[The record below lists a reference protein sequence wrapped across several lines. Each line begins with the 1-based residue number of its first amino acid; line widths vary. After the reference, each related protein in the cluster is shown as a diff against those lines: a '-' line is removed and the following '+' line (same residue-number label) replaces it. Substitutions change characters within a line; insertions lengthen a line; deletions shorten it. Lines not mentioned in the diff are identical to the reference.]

1 MKKTAV
7 IIFCLLTV
15 TGFSAR
21 AQWDK
26 EVFSIRGQMALQE
39 GKYSNA
45 IQHFNILARLD
56 STDYWTFFYRGI
68 AKYNLGDI
76 RGALSDFDNTIRLN
90 PVFTN
95 GYHFRGITYSRFG
108 QYEKAFEDF
117 RSAIELRPGNIGI
130 YFSRGVAHFL
140 SQNFE
145 QALKDFN
152 FYIDREDSDASAY
165 LNRGAT
171 ELFLKDTLSAL
182 DDYNKAIRLNFR
194 DAEGYMRR
202 GRLYAAQNRY
212 EDAIRDMDKAIE
224 YEPDNT
230 LAYFTRAIMFHET
243 SNYNAAMEDFNKVLE
258 LEPGNALTLFN
269 RSLLNARVG
278 NFEDALDDIDRV
290 IAINPDNVLAH
301 YNRGAI
307 FMELERYQDAIDDY
321 TRAIALYPDFAN
333 AYMSRSAAE
342 SRLGRTG
349 ASKSDYETAR
359 RKIAEYKEAN
369 RKNYGSYADTTKKY
383 SSLLEFDAE
392 FAKKDFNNEVIQ
404 SRDIDVALRP
414 LYKFILTDETGGG
427 TTTLESL
434 YENLLLERFKSN
446 SPIAISLTN
455 STGQGAIDFG
465 HSIGYILAGDSSS
478 GAGQSNLTSAQD
490 HFIRGLNDIAN
501 KQFNNALEHFDAAVS
516 LADNKEEKDR
526 YSHLY
531 KAFYLM
537 GRAVLRAEMIEFI
550 ANIQTNVSTLNM
562 DDKGVART
570 RVKDHII
577 NNFDY
582 SEAIEDLQTAAA
594 ILPMFPFIHFDLGNL
609 YTASNKPI
617 EAIENYT
624 KAIESYP
631 AMGDAYLNR
640 GLVQIVVKETEKG
653 CIDLSKAGELGVGE
667 AYRMIAKYCKSDE

>member
-1 MKKTAV
+1 MRKTAA
-7 IIFCLLTV
+7 IICVLMLSCITV
-15 TGFSAR
+15 R

-39 GKYSNA
+39 GKYSTA

-68 AKYNLGDI
+68 AKYNLGDV
-76 RGALSDFDNTIRLN
+76 RGALNDFDNTIRLN

-108 QYEKAFEDF
+108 QYEKAFIDF
-117 RSAIELRPGNIGI
+117 QSAIDLRPGNIGI

-140 SQNFE
+140 SQNFKE
-145 QALKDFN
+145 ALDDFN
-152 FYIDREDSDASAY
+152 FYIDREDSDGSAY

-171 ELFLKDTLSAL
+171 QLFLGDTLRAL

-194 DAEGYMRR
+194 EAEGYMRR
-202 GRLYAAQNRY
+202 GRLYAAQKRFN
-212 EDAIRDMDKAIE
+212 EAIDDMNKAIE

-230 LAYFTRAIMFHET
+230 LAYFTRAIMFHES

-278 NFEDALDDIDRV
+278 NFEDALSDIDRV

-307 FMELERYQDAIDDY
+307 YMELGKYQDAVDDY

-333 AYMSRSAAE
+333 AYMSRSVAE
-342 SRLGRTG
+342 SRLGRTS
-349 ASKSDYETAR
+349 ASKADYNTAR
-359 RKIAEYKEAN
+359 KKIDEYKEAN
-369 RKNYGSYADTTKKY
+369 RKNFGSYADTTKKY

-392 FAKKDFNNEVIQ
+392 FAKKDFENELVQ

-414 LYKFILTDETGGG
+414 LYKFVLGNEQAPELN
-427 TTTLESL
+427 TLEKQ

-446 SPIAISLTN
+446 SPLAINLTN
-455 STGQGAIDFG
+455 STKQETIDLN
-465 HSIGYILAGDSSS
+465 HSIGYILSGDSST
-478 GAGQSNLTSAQD
+478 GAGKTNMTDAQE
-490 HFIRGLNDIAN
+490 HFLKGLNDIAN
-501 KQFNNALEHFDAAVS
+501 KQFNSALDHFDTAVN
-516 LADNKEEKDR
+516 LADDKTEKDR
-526 YSHLY
+526 YSRLY

-537 GRAVLRAEMIEFI
+537 ARAVLRAEMIEFI

-570 RVKDHII
+570 RVKDHIA

-582 SEAIEDLQTAAA
+582 SEAIEDLQQAAT

-609 YTASNKPI
+609 FTASNNPV
-617 EAIENYT
+617 EAIANYT
-624 KAIESYP
+624 KAIESCP
-631 AMGDAYLNR
+631 TMGDAFLNR
-640 GLVQIVVKETEKG
+640 GLVQIMVKETEKG
-653 CIDLSKAGELGVGE
+653 CIDLSKAGELGIRD
-667 AYRMIAKYCKSDE
+667 AYGIIAKYCKTNE

>member
-1 MKKTAV
+1 MRKTAA
-7 IIFCLLTV
+7 IICVLMLSCIT
-15 TGFSAR
+15 AH

-39 GKYSNA
+39 GKYSTA

-68 AKYNLGDI
+68 AKYNLGDV
-76 RGALSDFDNTIRLN
+76 RGALNDFDNTIRLN

-108 QYEKAFEDF
+108 QYEKAFSDF
-117 RSAIELRPGNIGI
+117 QSAIDLRPGNIGI

-140 SQNFE
+140 SQNFKE
-145 QALKDFN
+145 ALSDFN
-152 FYIDREDSDASAY
+152 FYIDREDSDGSAY

-171 ELFLKDTLSAL
+171 QLFLGDTLSAL
-182 DDYNKAIRLNFR
+182 NDYNKAIRLNFR
-194 DAEGYMRR
+194 EAEGYMRR
-202 GRLYAAQNRY
+202 GRLYAAQNRFD
-212 EDAIRDMDKAIE
+212 EAIDDMNKAIE

-230 LAYFTRAIMFHET
+230 LAYFTRAIMFHES

-278 NFEDALDDIDRV
+278 NFEDALSDIDRV

-307 FMELERYQDAIDDY
+307 YMELGKYQDAVDDY

-333 AYMSRSAAE
+333 AYMSRSVAE
-342 SRLGRTG
+342 SRLGRTA
-349 ASKSDYETAR
+349 ASKADYNTAR
-359 RKIAEYKEAN
+359 KKIDEYKEAN
-369 RKNYGSYADTTKKY
+369 RKNFGSYADTTKKY

-392 FAKKDFNNEVIQ
+392 FAKKDFDNELVQ

-414 LYKFILTDETGGG
+414 LYKFVLGNEQAPELN
-427 TTTLESL
+427 TLEKQ
-434 YENLLLERFKSN
+434 YENLLLERFKNN
-446 SPIAISLTN
+446 SPLTINLTN
-455 STGQGAIDFG
+455 FTKQETIDLE
-465 HSIGYILAGDSSS
+465 HSIGYILSGDSST
-478 GAGQSNLTSAQD
+478 GAGKKNMTDAQE
-490 HFIRGLNDIAN
+490 HFLRGLNDIAN
-501 KQFNNALEHFDAAVS
+501 KQFNSALDHFDTAVN
-516 LADNKEEKDR
+516 LADDKTGKDR
-526 YSHLY
+526 YSRLY

-537 GRAVLRAEMIEFI
+537 ARAVLRAEMIEFI

-570 RVKDHII
+570 RVKDHIT

-582 SEAIEDLQTAAA
+582 SEAIEDLQQAAA

-609 YTASNKPI
+609 FTVSNKPV
-617 EAIENYT
+617 EAIANYT
-624 KAIESYP
+624 KAIESCP
-631 AMGDAYLNR
+631 TMGDAFLNR
-640 GLVQIVVKETEKG
+640 GLVQIMVKETEKG
-653 CIDLSKAGELGVGE
+653 CIDLSKAGELGIQD
-667 AYRMIAKYCKSDE
+667 AYRMIAKYCKTNE